1 VSTLIDFGRDVCGD
15 LGQAEA
21 REWLVTNGL
30 GGYASGTVAGLLTRR
45 YHGLLVAALKPP
57 VGRTLLVAKLDETA
71 ESGGRVFSLYTN
83 RWRDGSISLHGYRH
97 LERFRLEDTVPV
109 WTYALA
115 DDLLE
120 KRVWME
126 PGANTTYVRFELP
139 RGSGPV
145 AMSIKALVNYRDHH
159 GSTRGNGWQMRVTAE
174 DRGLSVGGGRRR
186 MTGTGGSTWPRNAP
200 EAWKTTKITCTSG
213 RFKGRSRRG
222 SRSRLCS
229 ASTPARP

>member
-1 VSTLIDFGRDVCGD
+1 MSTLIDFGRDVCAD

-71 ESGGRVFSLYTN
+71 EHGGRSYPLFTN
-83 RWRDGSISLHGYRH
+83 RWHNGSVYPDGYRY

-126 PGANTTYVRFELP
+126 PGANTTYLRYALS

-145 AMSIKALVNYRDHH
+145 ALRIKTLVNYRDHH
-159 GSTRGNGWQMRVTAE
+159 GSTRGDGWQMRVTAE
-174 DRGLSVGGGRRR
+174 DRGLTVVAYDGAVPFHLRSEGGRCE
-186 MTGTGGSTWPRNAP
+186 TAHDWH
-200 EAWKTTKITCTSG
+200 
-213 RFKGRSRRG
+213 
-222 SRSRLCS
+222 
-229 ASTPARP
+229 